1 MNFAELNLN
10 PVSCSLAPNGNNLRI
25 ELEPFMLRADGVDSF
40 QEKPELLFDGFQ
52 LPTIGLQRLAGKSF
66 DIASAPERCE
76 GSIYL
81 TIAMIGEHY
90 WVDLLAIEFGE
101 WTEQGLETRI
111 RVRFPDLY
119 FAEPAEFEHTFITR
133 TQSPH

>member
-1 MNFAELNLN
+1 MDFAELNLK
-10 PVSCSLAPNGNNLRI
+10 PISCSLAPNGNGLGI
-25 ELEPFMLRADGVDSF
+25 ELEPFMLSVDGVDTF
-40 QEKPELLFDGFQ
+40 QEEPELLFDGFQ
-52 LPTIGLQRLAGKSF
+52 LPTIELQLLAGKSF

-81 TIAMIGEHY
+81 TIAMMGEHF

-101 WTEQGLETRI
+101 LTEQGLETRI